1 MNGQDEIYI
10 KKLLNGKKASKL
22 TLRNSKNLEKL
33 KRIPRKEIDQDDRDY
48 GCCQSQVV
56 SSIVGPIDRMS
67 LETASLGT
75 ILGLNPAIDNDETVV
90 EMDFKDLE

>member
-1 MNGQDEIYI
+1 M
-10 KKLLNGKKASKL
+10 

-48 GCCQSQVV
+48 GCCRSQVV

-90 EMDFKDLE
+90 DMDFKDLE